1 MMDFK
6 KIPLL
11 QTLSPEQLDYFK
23 KEAMI
28 KEYKKGDVIFSTGD
42 FPKKM
47 YIIYSGFIKIFL
59 DLSDGREQ
67 ILYIYKKSE
76 FVGGLNILNQ
86 DNYLYKS
93 QALRDSVIIE
103 VDRSVFNTLFLNNK
117 EALKVMLDQ
126 SYRRIR
132 KSEELVYRLN
142 EINADLKIGKLLI
155 YLIKDYGIVNHDKT
169 ILLNLSIN
177 REELAAF
184 SGLSR
189 ETISRKLNYLEDEGV
204 IELLNKGKILILKPN
219 KLLPDNY

>member
-1 MMDFK
+1 MDFK

-11 QTLSPEQLDYFK
+11 KTLSYEELEYFK
-23 KEAMI
+23 KHALI
-28 KEYKKGDVIFSTGD
+28 KKYKKGDVIFSTGD
-42 FPKKM
+42 YPKKM

-67 ILYIYKKSE
+67 ILYIYKKNE

-86 DNYLYKS
+86 DKYLYKS
-93 QALRDSVIIE
+93 QALRDSTIIE
-103 VDRSVFNTLFLNNK
+103 VDRSVFNILFLNNK
-117 EALKVMLDQ
+117 EALKVILDQ

-155 YLIKDYGIVNHDKT
+155 SLIKDYGIVNNDKT

-177 REELAAF
+177 RGELAAF

>member
-1 MMDFK
+1 MDFK